1 MKYISL
7 ITTLLLTFAGRGQS
21 RLQVDTIPQSVSVF
35 ETAPGFVLNTG
46 WHWKAGDDA
55 GWAATDYNDS
65 AWHSVNP
72 LLDVHHSQPGLPK
85 TGVFWLRLRFAID
98 SNIQKNQLALL
109 IQQSGASE
117 IYYNGKL
124 LKQFG
129 SIDDGKHP
137 TIAYDPKFDPILLP
151 VNQEKTQTLALRY
164 ALQQNVLYS
173 TAFGTTSNP
182 LLIAKL
188 QYAKTAI
195 DSYHQAEML
204 LSGYHFF
211 VLGLFFLLALIH
223 IGYYFFSKSQKANLY
238 LALYALCYMGY
249 ILSPILIDT
258 HAVFSKYFASTASF
272 FFVDIVG
279 PLLLSAIYILLGFK
293 RDWVYYAALAVFI
306 LSIGVYF
313 WQYQWGWRVGTDL
326 MSMLV
331 QFAIIRIVIRAVRQ
345 KKKGAWLLAVG
356 AVLFLLTFAV
366 FIAGPLLFP
375 ANLVLINVL
384 FVVAVLCIPLATSL
398 YLGLEF
404 GFVSVSLQEKLNE
417 VSLLSEKNI
426 AQEKEKQ
433 QLLTSQNE
441 TLEMQVKERTAA
453 LSQSLDN
460 LKAAQSQLVHAEKM
474 ASLGELTAGIA
485 HEIQNPLNFVNNFSE
500 VSVELIDE
508 MEEAMEKNDG
518 ATAKEIANDIREN
531 LKKIES
537 HGKRAD
543 GIVKGMLQHSRTAG
557 SAKEST
563 DINKLIDEYLRLSYH
578 GLRAKDKDFS
588 ANYETSLPGDLPMI
602 KVVPQEIGRVLLNL
616 FNNAFYSVNQKR
628 KIAGGD
634 YKPLVSIST
643 AYEERMC
650 CIRVSDNGM
659 GVPAAIRDKIFQPF
673 FTTKPTGQGTGLGL
687 SISYDIIKAH
697 GGSFELQGEEGEFA
711 EFIIKLPVEPRRSE
725 TK

>member
-1 MKYISL
+1 
-7 ITTLLLTFAGRGQS
+7 
-21 RLQVDTIPQSVSVF
+21 
-35 ETAPGFVLNTG
+35 
-46 WHWKAGDDA
+46 
-55 GWAATDYNDS
+55 
-65 AWHSVNP
+65 
-72 LLDVHHSQPGLPK
+72 
-85 TGVFWLRLRFAID
+85 
-98 SNIQKNQLALL
+98 
-109 IQQSGASE
+109 
-117 IYYNGKL
+117 
-124 LKQFG
+124 
-129 SIDDGKHP
+129 
-137 TIAYDPKFDPILLP
+137 
-151 VNQEKTQTLALRY
+151 
-164 ALQQNVLYS
+164 
-173 TAFGTTSNP
+173 
-182 LLIAKL
+182 
-188 QYAKTAI
+188 
-195 DSYHQAEML
+195 ML

-293 RDWVYYAALAVFI
+293 RDWVYYGALAVFI

-441 TLEMQVKERTAA
+441 TLEKQVRERTAA
-453 LSQSLDN
+453 LSQSLEE
-460 LKAAQSQLVHAEKM
+460 LKAAQSQLIQAEKM

-500 VSVELIDE
+500 VSVELINE
-508 MEEAMEKNDG
+508 MQDAINQQDT
-518 ATAKEIANDIREN
+518 ATVKEIAGDIRAN
-531 LKKIES
+531 LEKIEF

-543 GIVKGMLQHSRTAG
+543 AIVKGMLQHSRTAAT
-557 SAKEST
+557 AKEPA
-563 DINKLIDEYLRLSYH
+563 DINKLADEYLRLSYH
-578 GLRAKDKDFS
+578 GLRAKEKDFS
-588 ANYETSLPGDLPMI
+588 ANYVTAFAADLPPVQ
-602 KVVPQEIGRVLLNL
+602 VVPQEIGRVLLNL

-643 AYEERMC
+643 AYEQRMC

-687 SISYDIIKAH
+687 SISYDTIKAH